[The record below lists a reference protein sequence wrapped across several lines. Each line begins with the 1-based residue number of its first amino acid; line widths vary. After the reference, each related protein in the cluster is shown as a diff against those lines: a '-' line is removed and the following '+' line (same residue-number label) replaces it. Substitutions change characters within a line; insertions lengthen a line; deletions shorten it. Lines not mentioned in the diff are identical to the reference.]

1 MVFVNYVSSPNFFVT
16 TVLHENVCFDNLRLT
31 KNEEIARQKE
41 KTENE
46 IEYCILVV
54 QGSQHF

>member
-1 MVFVNYVSSPNFFVT
+1 MKMC
-16 TVLHENVCFDNLRLT
+16 VLIISGIWNLRLT